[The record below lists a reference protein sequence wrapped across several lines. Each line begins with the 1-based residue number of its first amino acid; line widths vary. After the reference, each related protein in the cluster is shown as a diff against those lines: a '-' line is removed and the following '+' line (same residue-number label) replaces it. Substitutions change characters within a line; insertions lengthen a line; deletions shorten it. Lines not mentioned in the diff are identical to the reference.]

1 MFFQQSKNLLLVV
14 VLIAVASCSGYEK
27 LLKSNDY
34 KLKYK
39 KAFEYYNDEDFVKAQ
54 TLLEQLVP
62 IYGGT
67 KQADSVNFFH
77 AMCYYNMQ
85 DYLLAG
91 HYFKTFASTF
101 GNSEFAEEAEF
112 LSAYCLFKNS
122 PRPSLDQT
130 STYEAIQAFQM
141 FLINYP
147 ITEKKELCLKYMT
160 ELRDKLVEKSFISA
174 RLYFDLSNY
183 KASIIALN
191 NSLNEY
197 PDTKFRE
204 EIMFLI
210 LKSRFLLADG
220 SVESKKMER
229 YQAALDEYYSFV
241 GEFPESEYKHEV
253 EKIFNQTSNIL
264 KINNNDLTEV
274 K

>member
-1 MFFQQSKNLLLVV
+1 MFFQQVKNHLLVV
-14 VLIAVASCSGYEK
+14 VVITVASCSGYEK
-27 LLKSNDY
+27 LIKSSDY

-54 TLLEQLVP
+54 TLLEQLIPV
-62 IYGGT
+62 YGGT

-77 AMCYYNMQ
+77 AMCYYNME
-85 DYLLAG
+85 DYMLAG

-101 GNSEFAEEAEF
+101 GNSEYAEEAEF
-112 LSAYCLFKNS
+112 LSAYCSFKNS

-130 STYEAIQAFQM
+130 STYEAMQNFQM

-147 ITEKKELCLKYMT
+147 NTNRKELCLEYVK
-160 ELRDKLVEKSFISA
+160 ELQDKLVEKSYLSA
-174 RLYFDLSNY
+174 KLYFDLGVY
-183 KASIIALN
+183 KSSIVALN

-197 PDTKFRE
+197 PDTKHRE

-210 LKSRFLLADG
+210 LKSRYLLADR
-220 SVESKKMER
+220 SVEDKKMER
-229 YQAALDEYYSFV
+229 FQAALDEYYSFA
-241 GEFPESEYKHEV
+241 GEFPESEYKQEA
-253 EKIFNQTSNIL
+253 EKIFDKTSSVL
-264 KINNNDLTEV
+264 KIDSKDLTEI

>member
-1 MFFQQSKNLLLVV
+1 MFFQQSRNLLIIIA
-14 VLIAVASCSGYEK
+14 LITVASCSGYEK
-27 LLKSNDY
+27 LLKSSDY
-34 KLKYK
+34 KLKYE

-54 TLLEQLVP
+54 TILEQLIPV
-62 IYGGT
+62 YGGT

-85 DYLLAG
+85 DFLLAG

-101 GNSEFAEEAEF
+101 GNSDFAEEAEF
-112 LSAYCLFKNS
+112 LSAYCHFKSS
-122 PRPSLDQT
+122 PRPSLDQA
-130 STYEAIQAFQM
+130 STYEAIQSFQL
-141 FLINYP
+141 FLINNP
-147 ITEKKELCLKYMT
+147 NTSRKELCIKYMN

-174 RLYFDLSNY
+174 RLYFDLGNY

-191 NSLNEY
+191 NSLNEF

-220 SVESKKMER
+220 SVESKRMER
-229 YQAALDEYYSFV
+229 FQAALDEYYSFV
-241 GEFPESEYKHEV
+241 GEFPESEYKNEA
-253 EKIFNQTSNIL
+253 EKIFNQTSNVL
-264 KINNNDLTEV
+264 RINNKDLTEI

>member
-1 MFFQQSKNLLLVV
+1 MFSQQSRNLVIILVLFV
-14 VLIAVASCSGYEK
+14 VASCSGYEK

-54 TLLEQLVP
+54 TLFEQLIPV
-62 IYGGT
+62 YGGT
-67 KQADSVNFFH
+67 KQADSVNFYH
-77 AMCYYNMQ
+77 AMSYYNTQ

-112 LSAYCLFKNS
+112 LSAYCLFNNS

-130 STYEAIQAFQM
+130 STYEAIQAFQL
-141 FLINYP
+141 FLINFP
-147 ITEKKELCLKYMT
+147 NTDKKELCLKYMT
-160 ELRDKLVEKSFISA
+160 ELRDKLVEKSYISA
-174 RLYFDLSNY
+174 KLYFDLGNY

-191 NSLNEY
+191 NSLNDY

-210 LKSRFLLADG
+210 LKSRFLLAEG
-220 SVESKKMER
+220 SIESKKMER
-229 YQAALDEYYSFV
+229 FQATLDEYYSFV
-241 GEFPESEYKHEV
+241 GEFPDSEYNREV
-253 EKIFNQTSNIL
+253 EKIFSQTSNIL
-264 KINNNDLTEV
+264 KIDNNELTE
-274 K
+274 KK